1 MSHICVAILVQPDL
15 LTARAGARLAS
26 EYPNMTNSPRQ
37 GTATLAVLID
47 ADNAAPAIVEGLLA
61 EVAKY
66 GVAAVKRI
74 YGDWTRPNLA
84 GWKERLL
91 SHSIQPIQQF
101 RYTVGKNATD
111 SAMIIDAMDLLYT
124 GRFDGFCIVS
134 SDSDFT
140 RLASRIREQGLIV
153 YGFGERKTPKPF
165 VTACDKFIYSDVLRA
180 EVDTDGADGT
190 DGAAA
195 PTRKR
200 STGELRQD
208 SRLVRLLQNAAQA
221 VSDEDGWL
229 TLGSMGNHIA
239 KQAPEFD
246 SRNYGYGKLSELVV
260 ATGLFEVETR
270 NGGNNKTIWVRLK
283 KRAKGGEPQQQ
294 QRAAQPPAP
303 HAEPARR
310 QPAPAPAEAP
320 EPARGVE
327 PLPTPETVTPEA
339 EAPAQ
344 AEPPFVAADAVQS
357 EPEPQPVPPLEAAP
371 QPDPQSQA
379 GSRTSARK
387 RAARRPEVTLS
398 ETPWPIDQSVFAAPG
413 TTVLTAT
420 VEAEPQPAGAEAE
433 TAPAPAPARKTR
445 KRPSKK
451 AE

>member
-1 MSHICVAILVQPDL
+1 
-15 LTARAGARLAS
+15 
-26 EYPNMTNSPRQ
+26 MTNSPRQ

-124 GRFDGFCIVS
+124 ERFDGFCIVS

-140 RLASRIREQGLIV
+140 RLASRIREQGLTV

-180 EVDTDGADGT
+180 DADTEGADE
-190 DGAAA
+190 AAA

-246 SRNYGYGKLSELVV
+246 SRNYGYGKLSELVA

-270 NGGNNKTIWVRLK
+270 NGGNNKTIWIRLK
-283 KRAKGGEPQQQ
+283 KRSKGGGESDGRGQPQPQQSQPQQSQPQQSQQ
-294 QRAAQPPAP
+294 QRPAQQAQAQP
-303 HAEPARR
+303 EARR
-310 QPAPAPAEAP
+310 QPQPAPVPADPPAPVMSQPEAAP
-320 EPARGVE
+320 EPVQVRE
-327 PLPTPETVTPEA
+327 P
-339 EAPAQ
+339 
-344 AEPPFVAADAVQS
+344 EPDLPFVAADAV
-357 EPEPQPVPPLEAAP
+357 EPDPAADPVVEAAP
-371 QPDPQSQA
+371 QPEAAPK
-379 GSRTSARK
+379 GHTARK
-387 RAARRPEVTLS
+387 RAARRPDVTLS

-413 TTVLTAT
+413 TTVLTAQI
-420 VEAEPQPAGAEAE
+420 EPQPEVQPRQEAAAEA
-433 TAPAPAPARKTR
+433 APAPAPARKTR

-451 AE
+451 EKAE